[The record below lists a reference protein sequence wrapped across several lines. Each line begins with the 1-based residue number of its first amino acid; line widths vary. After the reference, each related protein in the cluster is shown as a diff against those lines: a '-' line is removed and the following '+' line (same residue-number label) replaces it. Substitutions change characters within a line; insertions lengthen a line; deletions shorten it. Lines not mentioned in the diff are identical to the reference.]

1 MKNLSRITLIAFVIG
16 AGALLAAIAIQR
28 PKPPLSA
35 SLAPLFQVLGRG
47 PKSMD
52 RALSRLLPADQMDEK
67 AYGEALVARYATDN
81 PTADEKYLNDVFKPI
96 AAFAKKPFVYRVFVY
111 ESSEPNAFALP
122 GGVIFVTEGLLA
134 QLKSERELVA
144 ILSHELGHI
153 ERGHCFDAV
162 KLELSAQKIGVK
174 SVGEIADFALAVLTR
189 HSFSKTQEDEA
200 DEYGYELLQQ
210 SAYDPRGAGKAFQML
225 EDYMNANGM
234 GEDQKANPVR
244 DYFSSH
250 PPIAVRR
257 AKFQEL
263 ARVWWLAHP
272 TEKRYVG
279 ILNLEKRAAMSAAK
293 LPEEYVGAVEP
304 APQ

>member
-1 MKNLSRITLIAFVIG
+1 MKNLSRISLIAFVAG
-16 AGALLAAIAIQR
+16 AGALVAAIAIQR

-52 RALSRLLPADQMDEK
+52 RALSRVLPADQLDEK
-67 AYGEALVARYATDN
+67 AYGEALVARYATEKQ
-81 PTADEKYLNDVFKPI
+81 TEDEKYLNEVFKPLT
-96 AAFAKKPFVYRVFVY
+96 AFAKKPFAYRVLVY
-111 ESSEPNAFALP
+111 ATPEPNAFALP

-134 QLKSERELVA
+134 ELKSERELVA

-162 KLELSAQKIGVK
+162 KLELSARKIGAK
-174 SVGEIADFALAVLTR
+174 PVGEIADFALAILTH

-200 DEYGYELLQQ
+200 DEYGYQLLEQ

-225 EDYMNANGM
+225 EDYMTRSGVN
-234 GEDQKANPVR
+234 EDKDANPIR

-250 PPIAVRR
+250 PPLAVRR
-257 AKFQEL
+257 AKFEEL
-263 ARVWWLAHP
+263 ARVWWRSHP
-272 TEKRYVG
+272 AEKRYAG
-279 ILNLEKRAAMSAAK
+279 KLNLEKRMSMSASK
-293 LPEEYVGAVEP
+293 FPEEYVGAVEP
-304 APQ
+304 VQE